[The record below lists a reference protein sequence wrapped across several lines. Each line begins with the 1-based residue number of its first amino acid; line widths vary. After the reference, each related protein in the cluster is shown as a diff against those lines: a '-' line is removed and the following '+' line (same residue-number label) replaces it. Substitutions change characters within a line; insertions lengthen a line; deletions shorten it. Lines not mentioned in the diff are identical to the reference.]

1 MLSDIPDDWQHAD
14 IDRALAFV
22 RDFGLAVDGGAHR
35 GVVTAKLARYFE
47 RVVAIEPGPL
57 ADQIIGAEVVR
68 AALGSAPG
76 RCGMED
82 GHWNTGQRHV
92 VPGDDVE
99 VVTLDSLGLAPDF
112 LKLDVEGMEHAALLG
127 GEQTI
132 RTHRPVIMLEEN
144 GLNRRYGVEDGACQS
159 LLESWGASLVLT
171 MNGEA
176 PDRDLVFTW
185 R

>member
-35 GVVTAKLARYFE
+35 GVVTAKLARHFE

-57 ADQIIGAEVVR
+57 ADRITGAQVVR
-68 AALGSAPG
+68 AALGSEPG
-76 RCGMED
+76 RCGMA
-82 GHWNTGQRHV
+82 
-92 VPGDDVE
+92 PGFV
-99 VVTLDSLGLAPDF
+99 
-112 LKLDVEGMEHAALLG
+112 KLDVEGCELAALIG

-132 RTHRPVIMLEEN
+132 RTHRPVVMLEEN
-144 GLNRRYGVEDGACQS
+144 GLNRRYGVEDGACQR
-159 LLESWGASLVLT
+159 LLEAWGARLVLT

-176 PDRDLVFTW
+176 PDRDLVFAW
-185 R
+185 